1 MFTGCIYGYPATLF
15 QVAMMSTL
23 LNFGWDKMETDRYGT
38 DDRNITG
45 WFEISHEQLVV
56 ETRPTS

>member
-1 MFTGCIYGYPATLF
+1 
-15 QVAMMSTL
+15 MMSTL

-38 DDRNITG
+38 DDKNITG